1 MSTDA
6 PDLRS
11 VTLTRDSLGRYTARN
26 RRGGSITVSSSTD
39 ELSPVELLL
48 AGIAACTADDV
59 DTATSRRAEPDA
71 FEVEVSADKVK
82 DEHGNHLQ
90 NITLALRVRCT

>member
-26 RRGGSITVSSSTD
+26 RRGG
-39 ELSPVELLL
+39 
-48 AGIAACTADDV
+48 
-59 DTATSRRAEPDA
+59 
-71 FEVEVSADKVK
+71 
-82 DEHGNHLQ
+82 
-90 NITLALRVRCT
+90 